1 MGNKKI
7 CPQFLPAIN
16 DGVSLLTPM
25 KKAECEFDEELKNSG
40 KNFPIKLSGE
50 TFWISRSIAVAA
62 FIFRLGKDNKLQ
74 ILVERRGKGAADFQ
88 GCLCCPCGYLD
99 FGETIKEAIVREV
112 KEETG
117 FVFKSP
123 DDLVLFKID
132 SEPSSNRQ
140 NVTLSFAYVANK
152 DEEFDHSKAV
162 GGEENEVSEVKWL
175 TVGKIN
181 KKNAFNALLKKKRIE
196 LVKSEMEA
204 EQWAFGHKEMIE
216 TLIGNLS

>member
-1 MGNKKI
+1 MKKI
-7 CPQFLPAIN
+7 EA
-16 DGVSLLTPM
+16 
-25 KKAECEFDEELKNSG
+25 EFDDELMKSG
-40 KNFPIKLSGE
+40 KNFPVKLGGQ
-50 TFWISRSIAVAA
+50 TFWVSRSIAVAA

-74 ILVERRGKGAADFQ
+74 ILVEKRGKGAADFQ
-88 GCLCCPCGYLD
+88 GCICCPCGYLD

-117 FVFKSP
+117 FVMNSP
-123 DDLVLFKID
+123 DDLVLFNID

-140 NVTLSFAYVANK
+140 NVTLSFAYVAGK
-152 DEEFDHSKAV
+152 DEDFDSSKAV
-162 GGEENEVSEVKWL
+162 GGERNEVSEVKWL

-181 KKNAFNALLKKKRIE
+181 KKNAFNTLLKKKRIE

-216 TLIGNLS
+216 TFIGNLL